1 MAIFLPGFTFFN
13 EMCYFEYQWNA
24 LLVILCDFQNKNI
37 AYTQQTIIDL
47 RVAVRDFHVVFLPLS
62 LCFKIS
68 FHDIKLIHK
77 VLKDLQ
83 YSAISGKRVSEYS
96 CLISVAFWWSNKF
109 GKINNTDMQL
119 LILVYPILL
128 MFKNVASRGV
138 PNLWSFI
145 MVWKFMDH
153 PVLV

>member
-1 MAIFLPGFTFFN
+1 
-13 EMCYFEYQWNA
+13 MCYFEYQWNA

-47 RVAVRDFHVVFLPLS
+47 RVAVRDFHAFFFHWACVLKS
-62 LCFKIS
+62 LFMIL
-68 FHDIKLIHK
+68 IKLIHK

-153 PVLV
+153 PVLI